1 MSREFNAMIFLQKY
15 SSTNIFIFDQINK
28 VEEINNTISFSIV
41 TIIEAK
47 TRESFQPYCICM
59 IYEPING
66 PQGKL
71 DVLTEI
77 TLNEWP
83 QKIIGN
89 KAEII
94 DSSELC
100 NFQCRRTF
108 KLDVKDEPSYGE
120 GRYAILLVNATADE
134 IDKDLSIAFTKQVS
148 NVCFKVI
155 TQK

>member
-1 MSREFNAMIFLQKY
+1 MTREFNAMIFLQKY

-28 VEEINNTISFSIV
+28 VEEINNTISFSVV
-41 TIIEAK
+41 TIIEAE

-59 IYEPING
+59 IYEPTNG

-71 DVLTEI
+71 DILTEI
-77 TLNEWP
+77 TRSEWP

-108 KLDVKDEPSYGE
+108 KLDVKDKPSYGE
-120 GRYAILLVNATADE
+120 GKYAILLVNATAEE
-134 IDKDLSIAFTKQVS
+134 IDKDLSIAFSKQVS

-155 TQK
+155 TKK

>member
-1 MSREFNAMIFLQKY
+1 MTREFNAMIFLQKY

-28 VEEINNTISFSIV
+28 VEEINNTISFSVV
-41 TIIEAK
+41 TIIEAE

-59 IYEPING
+59 IYEPTNG

-71 DVLTEI
+71 DILTEI
-77 TLNEWP
+77 TRSEWP
-83 QKIIGN
+83 QKIIEN

-108 KLDVKDEPSYGE
+108 KLDVKDKPSYGE
-120 GRYAILLVNATADE
+120 GKYAILLVNATAEE
-134 IDKDLSIAFTKQVS
+134 IDKDLSIAFSKQVS

-155 TQK
+155 TKK